1 MRFIAVCLLA
11 LSAPAFAQSP
21 ATAGPYIDLNGGRT
35 SVSSKYADDSSD
47 LSFGAGIGYQ
57 FSRTLGVEV
66 YTRSLSMNPFRG
78 LLTEAGYYPDR
89 TAGVSIVGAAP
100 MNDHFSFTGRLGAG
114 RTTLKSN
121 RSNMSDQHQT
131 DPAIGVGIRYDF
143 NRTVSAELEAIRLT
157 KSEATLVAAGV
168 RFQF

>member
-1 MRFIAVCLLA
+1 MRLIAVCLLA
-11 LSAPAFAQSP
+11 LAAPAYAQSP
-21 ATAGPYIDLNGGRT
+21 STSGPYIDLNGGRT
-35 SVSSKYADDSSD
+35 SVSSRYADDSND
-47 LSFGAGIGYQ
+47 LTFGAGIGYQ
-57 FSRTLGVEV
+57 FSRSLGVEV

-89 TAGVSIVGAAP
+89 TNGVAVIGAAP
-100 MNDHFSFTGRLGAG
+100 MNDHFSVTGRVGIG

-131 DPAIGVGIRYDF
+131 DPVIGVGIRYDF

-157 KSEATLVAAGV
+157 KSDATLVSAGV